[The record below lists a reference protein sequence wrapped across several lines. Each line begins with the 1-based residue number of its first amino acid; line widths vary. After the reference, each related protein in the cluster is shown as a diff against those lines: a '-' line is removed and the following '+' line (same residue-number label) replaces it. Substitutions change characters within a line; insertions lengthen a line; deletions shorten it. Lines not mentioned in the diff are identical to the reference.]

1 MPAQWQYDYQ
11 QQWTLHQPKCA
22 HLPSQP
28 VQDIFPSSSSIYNIY
43 PVKIPQC
50 KYGQEVQVKQAQRQ
64 WEWTW
69 SATEG
74 TEAVW
79 EQLWFRLAL
88 GHWTPDNGAQP
99 NSSLAQAHK
108 ATPGSDHLPSLCLYL
123 VPCAV
128 HGFTVLQS
136 GSETNRPL
144 WWLLSFLKIHP
155 DKAVQQVVLTQLS
168 VVLLNVFFHQCLLSP
183 HATLINLIAS
193 LISFHSKPVP
203 LIKVP

>member
-69 SATEG
+69 TATEG
-74 TEAVW
+74 TEAMW

-123 VPCAV
+123 VLCAV
-128 HGFTVLQS
+128 LYNQRRGWSLAVKQTGHCGGCFLFSKSILTKLYS
-136 GSETNRPL
+136 TSSTNTAQHCAPECL
-144 WWLLSFLKIHP
+144 FSPLSFVSP
-155 DKAVQQVVLTQLS
+155 CYFDQS
-168 VVLLNVFFHQCLLSP
+168 DCLIYIIP
-183 HATLINLIAS
+183 FQACATN
-193 LISFHSKPVP
+193 
-203 LIKVP
+203 